1 MKRGHSC
8 PHCLGSAAD
17 RNVHT
22 PYGQANP
29 RQIPFQI
36 PPLLGLLPAPMSRQ
50 KIIDLLAMSRFAN
63 LPTVWSNGFLGVL
76 MGWGLFK
83 DQAHI
88 CPICLTLIGLSLSF
102 LYLGGCFFNDWH
114 DVAFD
119 QKTRPERPIPS
130 GRWQRKTVLGFALA
144 LMGGGLFLATFVS
157 LPAGLFAAGIIIC
170 IVAYTKWHKV
180 HPASFFF
187 MAGARALIYPLAA
200 FSLLTL
206 DQVLAIK
213 GQDVLIFVL
222 LALGLG
228 GYILGISLTARAET
242 SRDPVSDTQKKLPI
256 LRLGAPLV
264 FISGP
269 LLLMGLTPALIPMV
283 IFLLVLSFSV
293 RRLRATHDVGR
304 FVSRTLAA
312 IPLVDFLLLIT
323 IAWHIAFL
331 PVCPLLA
338 LMALG
343 LQKIAPAT

>member
-1 MKRGHSC
+1 
-8 PHCLGSAAD
+8 
-17 RNVHT
+17 
-22 PYGQANP
+22 
-29 RQIPFQI
+29 
-36 PPLLGLLPAPMSRQ
+36 MSRQ
-50 KIIDLLAMSRFAN
+50 KVIDLLAMSRFAN

-83 DQAHI
+83 DQAHV

-130 GRWQRKTVLGFALA
+130 GRWERKTILTFALA
-144 LMGGGLFLATFVS
+144 LMGGGLLLAAFVS

-187 MAGARALIYPLAA
+187 MAGARSLIYPLAA
-200 FSLLTL
+200 FSLLSWEQFTSVNPTSL
-206 DQVLAIK
+206 PVFI
-213 GQDVLIFVL
+213 L

-242 SRDPVSDTQKKLPI
+242 SRNPVSDVQMTFPI
-256 LRLGAPLV
+256 LCLCSPIL
-264 FISGP
+264 FFSGP
-269 LLLMGLTPALIPMV
+269 LLLQSPAPALIPLALF
-283 IFLLVLSFSV
+283 ILILAIIV
-293 RRLRATHDVGR
+293 RRLRATHDVGQ

-312 IPLVDFLLLIT
+312 IPLVDFLVVFF
-323 IAWHIAFL
+323 IAPHFIFWIIVPA
-331 PVCPLLA
+331 LA